1 MVKLD
6 FCNAFN
12 SVHRDR
18 LLEAMH
24 DLAPAIYP
32 LVYSV
37 YSSPSNL
44 FCGETTIESA
54 KGVQQGDCLG
64 PLDFCL
70 AIHHLGAGLRSAF
83 SVMYLDDVMISG
95 AMEDI
100 LHDLSVIKEAEEI
113 DLTLNYAKSEIICNN
128 ATVRGILTCSLPS
141 PQVVQPQ
148 KASLLGSPLG
158 DVGSIDSYLAEK
170 IKDLRLMD
178 ARFTYMSAH
187 DSLTLLL
194 HSFSIPRLHGHCT
207 LLSVK

>member
-1 MVKLD
+1 MS
-6 FCNAFN
+6 C
-12 SVHRDR
+12 
-18 LLEAMH
+18 
-24 DLAPAIYP
+24 YP
-32 LVYSV
+32 
-37 YSSPSNL
+37 PSWCR
-44 FCGETTIESA
+44 FEVSIQCD
-54 KGVQQGDCLG
+54 V
-64 PLDFCL
+64 
-70 AIHHLGAGLRSAF
+70 
-83 SVMYLDDVMISG
+83 DDVMISE

-113 DLTLNYAKSEIICNN
+113 DLTLNHAKSEIICNN

-158 DVGSIDSYLAEK
+158 DVGSIDSSLAEK

-194 HSFSIPRLHGHCT
+194 HSFSIPRLHGHCA
-207 LLSVK
+207 LLSVKWFGRVLGHIAGNFGYCHQHLAYRE